1 MHVRVRVQHTCSTR
15 AYHKR
20 AYMHTCTHAHMP
32 ARTHTGEPFDAKPA
46 ALDASIHTHVDT
58 ACRLA
63 PRESLRDAS
72 HAHSCTPHA
81 YACAL
86 MYAACI
92 CMRTRHMHAYE
103 RDASHAHSCTPH
115 AYACARGIC
124 MHMNATPR
132 MRALMY
138 AAHMYM
144 HTYIQKHVLKYA
156 HTHSLTHT
164 RTHTCTHTCIRT
176 CICTYVGRRRL
187 LREPRR
193 NAARARPSR
202 STPPPAMV

>member
-1 MHVRVRVQHTCSTR
+1 
-15 AYHKR
+15 
-20 AYMHTCTHAHMP
+20 MHTCTHAC
-32 ARTHTGEPFDAKPA
+32 THTYRRAVRCQA
-46 ALDASIHTHVDT
+46 CSSRRLDSHP
-58 ACRLA
+58 CRHRVPTCATRVPTRRL
-63 PRESLRDAS
+63 
-72 HAHSCTPHA
+72 
-81 YACAL
+81 ACAL

-193 NAARARPSR
+193 NAARARPPR